1 MNETTKTGKLDLLV
15 TDIRV
20 ETRNIRSVTLAATDG
35 ACLPGWAPGAHI
47 DLELPSGDRRSYS
60 LINISPETSRTEQPR
75 SYRIGVRR
83 EEPSSGGSAFVH
95 GLRIGDRIAVGPPKN
110 NFEMSSLEGEVILL
124 AGGIGITPI
133 MSMAA
138 ELTRQGRT
146 FRLIYAGRTCA
157 DLAFVPELQALLGKK
172 LEIHEDD
179 RLGILDI
186 ATLMRLLADAG
197 LFYVCGPVA
206 MIEAAIATARS
217 LHWTDDRLH
226 FEIFTKPNAI
236 AGDGSIEVVLAR
248 SGRRFR
254 VPADESIL
262 DTLIGHG
269 VEPPHDCKRG
279 DCGMCQVGVVEGI
292 PEHRDYYL
300 SDKERASNK
309 LIQICVSRSKTP
321 VLVLDM

>member
-1 MNETTKTGKLDLLV
+1 MNEMTKAGKLDLVV
-15 TDIRV
+15 TDICA
-20 ETRNIRSVTLAATDG
+20 ETRNIRSVTLAEADG
-35 ACLPGWAPGAHI
+35 VCLPGWAPGAHI
-47 DLELPSGDRRSYS
+47 DLELPSGDKRSYS
-60 LINISPETSRTEQPR
+60 LINTSLEISRTEQPR

-95 GLRIGDRIAVGPPKN
+95 GLRVGDRVAAGRPKN
-110 NFEMSSLEGEVILL
+110 NFEMNSQDGKVILL

-138 ELTRQGRT
+138 ELTRQGRI
-146 FRLIYAGRTCA
+146 FRLIYAGRTRA
-157 DLAFVPELQALLGKK
+157 DLAFIPELQALLGTK

-179 RLGILDI
+179 HSGILDI
-186 ATLMRLLADAG
+186 ASLMRLLADVG
-197 LFYVCGPVA
+197 SFYVCGPVA
-206 MIEAAIATARS
+206 MIEAAIETARS
-217 LHWTDDRLH
+217 LHWMNDRLR
-226 FEIFTKPNAI
+226 FEIFTKPNAV
-236 AGDGSIEVVLAR
+236 AGDASIEVVLAR
-248 SGRRFR
+248 SGRRFQ

-262 DTLIGHG
+262 NTLIAHG

-279 DCGMCQVGVVEGI
+279 DCGMCQVGVMEGI

>member
-1 MNETTKTGKLDLLV
+1 MNETTKAGKLDLVV
-15 TDIRV
+15 TDIRA
-20 ETRNIRSVTLAATDG
+20 ETRNVRSVTLAAPDG

-60 LINISPETSRTEQPR
+60 LINTSLEISRTEQPR

-83 EEPSSGGSAFVH
+83 EEPSSGGSVFVH
-95 GLRIGDRIAVGPPKN
+95 GLRVGDRVAVGPPKN
-110 NFEMSSLEGEVILL
+110 NFEMSSQEREVILL

-138 ELTRQGRT
+138 ELTRQGRI
-146 FRLIYAGRTCA
+146 FRLIYAGRTRA
-157 DLAFVPELQALLGKK
+157 DLAFLPELQALLGTK

-179 RLGILDI
+179 CSGILDI

-226 FEIFTKPNAI
+226 FEVFSKPTAVVG
-236 AGDGSIEVVLAR
+236 AASLEVVLAR
-248 SGRRFR
+248 SGKRFR

-262 DTLIGHG
+262 DVLIAHG
-269 VEPPHDCKRG
+269 VEAPHDCKRG

-292 PEHRDYYL
+292 PDHRDYYL
-300 SDKERASNK
+300 SDKERASNR